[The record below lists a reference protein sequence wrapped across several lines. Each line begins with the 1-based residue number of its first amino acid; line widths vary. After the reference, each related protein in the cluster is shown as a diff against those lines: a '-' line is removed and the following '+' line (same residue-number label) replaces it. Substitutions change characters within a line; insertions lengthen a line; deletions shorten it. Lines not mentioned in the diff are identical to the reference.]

1 MRYFILFFLLCGVGR
16 QGLAQETY
24 AQYRTKYT
32 FEREKYT
39 GNTKSTPQKTTLPF
53 DTLAQKADFTAT
65 LNKTL
70 DYVPP
75 IIHVVKPIEKKKF
88 EGFRIQIYRGRN
100 REDAI
105 NAKKIAYEMYPN
117 LNAYMEYS
125 APTYRVKVGDFLEQS
140 EYSTILRRLKRSF
153 PTAISVRAIVTI
165 IIDNRD
171 ELEEREKR
179 RREKE
184 KNKENK
190 ENKTEPK
197 DEKE

>member
-1 MRYFILFFLLCGVGR
+1 MRYFIFFFLLCGLGR
-16 QGLAQETY
+16 QVLAQENY
-24 AQYRTKYT
+24 AQYRNKYS

-39 GNTKSTPQKTTLPF
+39 GGSSSSTPKQIELPF
-53 DTLAQKADFTAT
+53 DSLVQKAHFTAE

-70 DYVPP
+70 DYVPQ
-75 IIHVVKPIEKKKF
+75 IVQVLKPIDKKKF

-125 APTYRVKVGDFLEQS
+125 APTYRVKVGDFLEQT
-140 EYSTILRRLKRSF
+140 EYSSILRRLKRSF

-171 ELEEREKR
+171 EIAEREKR
-179 RREKE
+179 KREKTE
-184 KNKENK
+184 IRERAEN
-190 ENKTEPK
+190 K